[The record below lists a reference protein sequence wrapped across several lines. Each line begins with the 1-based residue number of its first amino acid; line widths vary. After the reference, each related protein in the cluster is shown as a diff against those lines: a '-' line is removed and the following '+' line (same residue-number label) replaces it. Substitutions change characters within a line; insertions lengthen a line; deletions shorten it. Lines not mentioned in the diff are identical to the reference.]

1 MPRMSAKKAA
11 AVIAVGLFALIQYL
25 NFTGFCYRELRY
37 HSDQELIDAAV
48 KYSLKYNEFDP
59 GRLRYSSLADFYA
72 ANPKCCRIYRWGHHL
87 LDDGLWTRLFGWHT
101 TLVTL
106 DYKVAPQGPKDTFSA
121 GVVLMQ
127 CGGVVDFWSSVQ

>member
-48 KYSLKYNEFDP
+48 KYSLKYNKFDP
-59 GRLRYSSLADFYA
+59 GRLRYSSLAEFYD
-72 ANPKCCRIYRWGHHL
+72 ANPKCCKVHRWGHDL
-87 LDDGLWTRLFGWHT
+87 VDGLWTRLFGWH
-101 TLVTL
+101 VTVVEL
-106 DYKVAPQGPKDTFSA
+106 KYKIRRQGPKDRFSA
-121 GVVLMQ
+121 DVALMA
-127 CGGVVDFWSSVQ
+127 CGGVVESWSDVQ